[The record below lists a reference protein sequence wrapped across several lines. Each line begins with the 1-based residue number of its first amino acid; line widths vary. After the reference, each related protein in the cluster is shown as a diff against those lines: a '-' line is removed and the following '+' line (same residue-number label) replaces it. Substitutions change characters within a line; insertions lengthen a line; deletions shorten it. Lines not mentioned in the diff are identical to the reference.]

1 MNKRRFTEKQNE
13 IICKS
18 NKQKVL
24 ENRIALLERC
34 MNESRDP
41 GDLLLE
47 LAEEGVL
54 SWETLARELVAEA
67 STDDLNRTCRILEVS
82 NFYTDDDDDDV
93 DDDDV
98 WDESVC
104 RTNRKGRRFVESAFD
119 TAMLHLRSENDKI
132 GRIGQSIV
140 FDSGANER
148 FAQRYDKR
156 SLALIKHSAEGLLN
170 KECNELVEH
179 LNSLISYCDDAID
192 AVDQD

>member
-13 IICKS
+13 IVRKS
-18 NKQKVL
+18 NKKKAI
-24 ENRIALLERC
+24 ENRIARLERC

-93 DDDDV
+93 DDDDL
-98 WDESVC
+98 WDESIQS
-104 RTNRKGRRFVESAFD
+104 RRGRRFVESALD
-119 TAMLHLRSENDKI
+119 TARLYLRSENNKI
-132 GRIGQSIV
+132 DRIGSSIV
-140 FDSGANER
+140 FNSQMNDR
-148 FAQRYDKR
+148 FAQKMDKR
-156 SLALIKHSAEGLLN
+156 NFELIKHNAEGLLN

-192 AVDQD
+192 AVDQN